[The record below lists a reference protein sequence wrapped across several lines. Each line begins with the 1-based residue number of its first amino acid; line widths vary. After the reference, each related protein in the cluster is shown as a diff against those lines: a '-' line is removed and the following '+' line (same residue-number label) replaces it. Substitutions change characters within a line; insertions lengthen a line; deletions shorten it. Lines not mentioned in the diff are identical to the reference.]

1 MPEIVIHCTEHAD
14 SITIGTPGKG
24 GEIKIYF
31 DSGDLNEAKKRI
43 DAVVLVRQHLLN
55 RLASGDRRA

>member
-1 MPEIVIHCTEHAD
+1 MPEIITTRQLFPD

-31 DSGDLNEAKKRI
+31 DSGDLSEAQVRI
-43 DAVVLVRQHLLN
+43 SNAVAARQFLLN
-55 RLASGDRRA
+55 KLSSGGMRV